1 MYAYNAA
8 LWCDSCGA
16 AICKTLNFGKVEDTG
31 ETNDYPQYADED
43 NSSTDSPS
51 HCDAGPECL
60 EADSLSDG
68 TKVGALIGEQL
79 TTDGEDYVREAI
91 AGGGLVATELWSAEW
106 PDCCPAEEE
115 LS

>member
-8 LWCDSCGA
+8 LWCDSCGK
-16 AICKTLNFGKVEDTG
+16 AIKDELDKQGAGDNGSTD
-31 ETNDYPQYADED
+31 DYPQYADED